1 VTYCSNLAWNINFSR
16 QQINAS
22 VISNRNNIL
31 FGGQNTYYTLSKSN
45 VLILSTDPGYKTL
58 TDSRTE
64 IKLVFDNFYEKWHE
78 ETKYLSS
85 PTMMF
90 ENRYYKK
97 IISLGMVVVP
107 VIINK
112 LKETPCHLF
121 FALYKITG
129 INPARPENRGN
140 IEKMSNDWIAWW
152 ERKKNVRE

>member
-1 VTYCSNLAWNINFSR
+1 VPHCSNLAGDINFPCP
-16 QQINAS
+16 QINTS
-22 VISNRNNIL
+22 VISEGNNIPF
-31 FGGQNTYYTLSKSN
+31 FGQYTNYALSKFN
-45 VLILSTDPGYKTL
+45 VLILSTPGNKTL
-58 TDSRTE
+58 ADSRTE
-64 IKLVFDNFYEKWHE
+64 IKSVFDNFYEKWHE

-129 INPARPENRGN
+129 INPVRPENRGN

-152 ERKKNVRE
+152 EQNENVRA